1 MIRVSV
7 LYPAT
12 EGASFD
18 HDYYRN
24 SHVPGVEER
33 LGPLGLVRWEVE
45 KGIGTAEP
53 DAPAPFVAIGS
64 MYFETMEQVQ
74 AALGASEE
82 LMADVPNYTTIEP
95 VFQISE
101 VVE

>member
-1 MIRVSV
+1 MIKVSV

-24 SHVPGVEER
+24 SHIPSVEER

-53 DAPAPFVAIGS
+53 GKPAPFVVIAS

-74 AALGASEE
+74 AGLGASEE
-82 LMADVPNYTTIEP
+82 LLADVPNYTSIEP
-95 VFQISE
+95 VFQIGE

>member
-1 MIRVSV
+1 MIKVTV

-12 EGASFD
+12 EGGSFD
-18 HDYYRN
+18 HDYYATT
-24 SHVPGVEER
+24 HFGMVQKQ
-33 LGPLGLVRWEVE
+33 LGPMGLVRCEIE

-53 DAPAPFVAIGS
+53 GKPAPYVAIGS
-64 MYFETMEQVQ
+64 MYFEGLEQMQ
-74 AALGASEE
+74 AALGAAED
-82 LMADVPNYTTIEP
+82 LRADLPNYTNIEP

>member
-1 MIRVSV
+1 MIKVTV

-24 SHVPGVEER
+24 SHIPAMEEHM
-33 LGPLGLVRWEVE
+33 GPLGLVRWEAE
-45 KGIGTAEP
+45 RGIGTAEP
-53 DAPAPFVAIGS
+53 GAPAPYVAIGC
-64 MYFETMEQVQ
+64 MYFETLEQVQ
-74 AALGASEE
+74 AAFGAAED
-82 LMADVPNYTTIEP
+82 LRADIPNYTDIDP
-95 VFQISE
+95 VFQIGE